1 VPRLFISPKILI
13 AVTVAALALSTA
25 IAWGQKTDP
34 LVGKWKMLATT
45 PDGSQ
50 IPWGLTITYANGK
63 YGATA
68 SSPSNEGEG
77 PVKDLTVDGSK
88 VHFRVPYEGEDY
100 DIDLKLDGNSLVG
113 TWSGNGE
120 TGQMKGEK
128 ITSS

>member
-1 VPRLFISPKILI
+1 MSPRILL
-13 AVTVAALALSTA
+13 ATTCCLVALALSTG
-25 IAWGQKTDP
+25 IARGQKADA
-34 LVGKWKMLATT
+34 LIGKWKMVSTT

-50 IPWGLTITYANGK
+50 VPWGLSISYANGK

-100 DIDLKLDGNSLVG
+100 DIDLKLDGSSLVG

-120 TGQMKGEK
+120 TGETKGEK
-128 ITSS
+128 VANS